1 MKARKAL
8 KTSKTYKDNMFLDKM
23 SLSKLANLE
32 ELVLE
37 DFETNSSLIYDLF
50 ENKPNLN
57 SIRTG
62 L

>member
-1 MKARKAL
+1 
-8 KTSKTYKDNMFLDKM
+8 MFLDKM

-32 ELVLE
+32 EIVLE